1 MKYSDFIKNVAESTS
16 LSQQKTKEVLSTV
29 TDTIIR
35 TVANGDEI
43 ALPQFGK
50 FKLKTKAAHKG
61 VNPATGAK
69 VDIPESKTITFKV
82 SSQVKSDLNG

>member
-16 LSQQKTKEVLSTV
+16 LSQQKTKEVITEATST
-29 TDTIIR
+29 ILR
-35 TVANGDEI
+35 AVADGDEVAI
-43 ALPQFGK
+43 PQFGK

-69 VDIPESKTITFKV
+69 VDIPESKTVTFKV

>member
-35 TVANGDEI
+35 TVANGDGV

>member
-16 LSQQKTKEVLSTV
+16 LSQQKTKEVLSKI
-29 TDTIIR
+29 TDTIIL
-35 TVANGDEI
+35 TVANGDEV

-50 FKLKTKAAHKG
+50 FKLKIKAARKG

-69 VDIPESKTITFKV
+69 VDIPESKTIAFKI